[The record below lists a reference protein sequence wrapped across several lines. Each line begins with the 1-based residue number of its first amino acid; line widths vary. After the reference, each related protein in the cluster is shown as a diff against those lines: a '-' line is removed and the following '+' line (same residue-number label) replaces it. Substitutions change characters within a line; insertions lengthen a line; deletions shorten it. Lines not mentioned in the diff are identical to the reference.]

1 MGGGIV
7 GSSPELSNLGGLR
20 SIPHQQ
26 VENGGVQREIGAL
39 EDKGTSSLM
48 GKERGSPHPR
58 GRVDKRGG
66 MTLLHTPPLAPGGW
80 GGTQAAVPPPSPLDK
95 SSSSAGHSGL

>member
-1 MGGGIV
+1 MGV
-7 GSSPELSNLGGLR
+7 F
-20 SIPHQQ
+20 
-26 VENGGVQREIGAL
+26 REIGAL

-48 GKERGSPHPR
+48 GKERGSPRPG
-58 GRVDKRGG
+58 GRVDKREGG

-95 SSSSAGHSGL
+95 SSSSAGQSGL